1 MTTQPAAIPRPLAVR
16 RRGLSRPSGSIW
28 VAVLIP
34 LLGYVSELI
43 FSQLVGDTRF
53 GTTLPPWVVALMAL
67 PAFVALVWRRDHLRI
82 ALAVS
87 LVQVIVLFIVLPV
100 FQPFASFVIPLH
112 ALARHRPLRTVAL
125 GLIPWLVPLF
135 LIIVVGPIERGYP
148 EDIPTLLIFW
158 GAGPAIAVALG
169 HGQRR
174 SDEIHALQIRTTEAE
189 HALHLQ
195 DDRLRVAR
203 ELHDRVASSI
213 AATLVGVDGMQRNHA
228 DLPVPAQEMLALT
241 SRSAH
246 LAMSELRY
254 VLDVLRTGGTDVDID
269 EGLLPADLGDLVSR
283 LESDG
288 LAGVEVA
295 VTTIGVPGDTDAQI
309 EHCAALCLLEA
320 ATNAVKYGASVIEI
334 ELDYSG
340 ADLVARVRNANGR
353 ERCTDP
359 ALRGGM
365 GLSGIMERASLVGG
379 SVRLE
384 LTPGSFVLV
393 LHLPR
398 TLNPDVAAD

>member
-1 MTTQPAAIPRPLAVR
+1 MTAAAGTVPRPQAVR
-16 RRGLSRPSGSIW
+16 RRWLSRPSGNIW
-28 VAVLIP
+28 VAVLVP
-34 LLGYVSELI
+34 LIGYVSELV
-43 FSQLVGDTRF
+43 FSQLTGETRF
-53 GTTLPPWVVALMAL
+53 GTTLPPLVVALMAL

-87 LVQVIVLFIVLPV
+87 IVQILVLFIVLPL

-112 ALARHRPLRTVAL
+112 ALARYRPLRTVAL
-125 GLIPWLVPLF
+125 ALIPWLLPLF

-174 SDEIHALQIRTTEAE
+174 SEEIHALQSRTLEAE
-189 HALHLQ
+189 HALHIQ

-213 AATLVGVDGMQRNHA
+213 AATLVGVDGMHRNHGE
-228 DLPVPAQEMLALT
+228 LPVAAQEMLALT

-254 VLDVLRTGGTDVDID
+254 VLDVLRTGAATVDIED
-269 EGLLPADLGDLVSR
+269 ELLPANLGDLVSR
-283 LESDG
+283 LETDG
-288 LAGVEVA
+288 LAGVEVS
-295 VTTIGVPGDTDAQI
+295 VTTIGVPGGTNPQI

-340 ADLVARVRNANGR
+340 ADFIARVRNANGR
-353 ERCTDP
+353 ERLTDP

-365 GLSGIMERASLVGG
+365 GLSGIIERAAVVGG
-379 SVRLE
+379 SVRLDV
-384 LTPGSFVLV
+384 TPGSFALI
-393 LHLPR
+393 LRLPR
-398 TLNPDVAAD
+398 ATDPDAAD

>member
-1 MTTQPAAIPRPLAVR
+1 
-16 RRGLSRPSGSIW
+16 
-28 VAVLIP
+28 
-34 LLGYVSELI
+34 
-43 FSQLVGDTRF
+43 
-53 GTTLPPWVVALMAL
+53 MA
-67 PAFVALVWRRDHLRI
+67 
-82 ALAVS
+82 
-87 LVQVIVLFIVLPV
+87 
-100 FQPFASFVIPLH
+100 
-112 ALARHRPLRTVAL
+112 
-125 GLIPWLVPLF
+125 GPLF
-135 LIIVVGPIERGYP
+135 LIIVVGPIERSYRGHP
-148 EDIPTLLIFW
+148 DPAHLL
-158 GAGPAIAVALG
+158 GCRAAIAVALG

-174 SDEIHALQIRTTEAE
+174 SDEIHALQIRTTEPSTPCTPGRPA
-189 HALHLQ
+189 
-195 DDRLRVAR
+195 RVAR